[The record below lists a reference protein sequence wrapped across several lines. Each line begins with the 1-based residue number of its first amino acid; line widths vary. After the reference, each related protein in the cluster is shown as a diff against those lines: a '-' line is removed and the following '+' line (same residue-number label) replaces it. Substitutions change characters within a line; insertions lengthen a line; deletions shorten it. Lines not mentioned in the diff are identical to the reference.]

1 MTQSTAGKNKADA
14 TKDEETVAP
23 DAKNVTAKK
32 ARKEEITLEQQL
44 EQALAKAEES
54 YDLALRTKAESENLL
69 RRSERDIANAR
80 KYAIEGF
87 VNDLIP
93 VLDSLEQGMSIEQQ
107 SASSSMREG
116 MELTFKLMV
125 DVLDKHGV
133 ERLDPE
139 GHPFNPEHHEAM
151 TTVES
156 EEVNPDHVMQVFQ
169 KGYLL
174 NGRVVRP
181 ARVVVARGPTKPVDE
196 SA

>member
-1 MTQSTAGKNKADA
+1 MTTPETKEKQQDESQVSDNKQSEGAELGA
-14 TKDEETVAP
+14 
-23 DAKNVTAKK
+23 
-32 ARKEEITLEQQL
+32 LESEL
-44 EQALAKAEES
+44 EQARAKAEEN
-54 YDLALRTKAESENLL
+54 YELALRTKADAENIQ
-69 RRSERDIANAR
+69 RRCERDISNAR

-93 VLDSLEQGMSIEQQ
+93 VLDSLEQGMKIEIKATDG
-107 SASSSMREG
+107 ASKAMRDG
-116 MELTFKLMV
+116 MELTFKLLV

-156 EEVNPDHVMQVFQ
+156 DEVAPDHVLQVFQ

-181 ARVVVARGPTKPVDE
+181 ARVVVARGPAKPVDE